1 MWASAHTNFKE
12 KQMSTDIKAKHF
24 KLIGASTTHIAA
36 AQTLGG
42 AGNFTLANTTVGNLP
57 QTITFTSTGNI
68 SGVEMTITGTDLN
81 GDAQTEAING
91 PNNNTVTSTNK
102 FLTVTQVAADGA
114 VGTNTSIGIT
124 GTATEG
130 ILTPGRTRI
139 RGLHGVSSS
148 TAGSMVF
155 RNTSTS
161 GSILLELDTPN
172 QDDFID
178 PYIPDDGV
186 LFDSGAYLN
195 VGDGVTSVTVFCD
208 G

>member
-1 MWASAHTNFKE
+1 MA
-12 KQMSTDIKAKHF
+12 TDIKAKHF

-68 SGVEMTITGTDLN
+68 SGVSMTITGTDLN
-81 GDAQTEAING
+81 GDAQTESING

-139 RGLHGVSSS
+139 RGLHGVSSG
-148 TAGSMVF
+148 TAGSMTF
-155 RNTSTS
+155 RNSSTT

-186 LFDSGAYLN
+186 VFSSGAYLN
-195 VGDGVTSVTVFCD
+195 VGNGVTSVTVFFD

>member
-1 MWASAHTNFKE
+1 MA
-12 KQMSTDIKAKHF
+12 TDIKAKHF

-68 SGVEMTITGTDLN
+68 SGVSMTITGTDLN

-102 FLTVTQVAADGA
+102 FLTVTQVAADAA

-139 RGLHGVSSS
+139 RGLHGVSSA
-148 TAGSMVF
+148 TAGSMTF

-186 LFDSGAYLN
+186 VFSSGAYLD
-195 VGDGVTSVTVFCD
+195 VGTGVTSVTVFFD

>member
-1 MWASAHTNFKE
+1 
-12 KQMSTDIKAKHF
+12 
-24 KLIGASTTHIAA
+24 
-36 AQTLGG
+36 
-42 AGNFTLANTTVGNLP
+42 
-57 QTITFTSTGNI
+57 
-68 SGVEMTITGTDLN
+68 MTITGTDLN
-81 GDAQTEAING
+81 GDAQTEDISG
-91 PNNNTVTSTNK
+91 PNNNTVTSTNA
-102 FLTVTQVAADGA
+102 FLTVTQVAADAA
-114 VGTNTSIGIT
+114 VSTNTSIGIT
-124 GTATEG
+124 GTAKEG
-130 ILTPGRTRI
+130 IVFAGRTRI

-195 VGDGVTSVTVFCD
+195 VGDGVTSVTVFFD

>member
-1 MWASAHTNFKE
+1 
-12 KQMSTDIKAKHF
+12 MSR
-24 KLIGASTTHIAA
+24 
-36 AQTLGG
+36 
-42 AGNFTLANTTVGNLP
+42 
-57 QTITFTSTGNI
+57 I
-68 SGVEMTITGTDLN
+68 SGVTMTITGTDLN
-81 GDAQTEAING
+81 GDAQTESLNG

-114 VGTNTSIGIT
+114 VSTNTSIGIT
-124 GTATEG
+124 GTAKEG

-139 RGLHGVSSS
+139 RGLHGVSSG
-148 TAGSMVF
+148 TAGSMTF
-155 RNTSTS
+155 RNSSTT

-195 VGDGVTSVTVFCD
+195 VGDGVTSVTVFFD

>member
-1 MWASAHTNFKE
+1 MA
-12 KQMSTDIKAKHF
+12 TDIKAKHF
-24 KLIGASTTHIAA
+24 KLIGASTTHIAD

-68 SGVEMTITGTDLN
+68 SSVSMTITATDLN
-81 GDAQTEAING
+81 GNAQTESLNG

-114 VGTNTSIGIT
+114 VSTNTSIGIT
-124 GTATEG
+124 GTAKEG

-139 RGLHGVSSS
+139 RGLHGVSSG
-148 TAGSMVF
+148 TAGSMTF
-155 RNTSTS
+155 RNSSTT

-195 VGDGVTSVTVFCD
+195 VGSGVTSVTVFFD

>member
-1 MWASAHTNFKE
+1 
-12 KQMSTDIKAKHF
+12 MSTDIKAKHF
-24 KLIGASTTHIAA
+24 KLIGADTTHIAA

-42 AGNFTLANTTVGNLP
+42 AGNFTLANTTIGNLP

-114 VGTNTSIGIT
+114 VSTNTSIGIT
-124 GTATEG
+124 GTAKEG

-186 LFDSGAYLN
+186 LFDSGSYLN
-195 VGDGVTSVTVFCD
+195 VGDGVTSVTVFFD

>member
-1 MWASAHTNFKE
+1 
-12 KQMSTDIKAKHF
+12 
-24 KLIGASTTHIAA
+24 
-36 AQTLGG
+36 
-42 AGNFTLANTTVGNLP
+42 
-57 QTITFTSTGNI
+57 
-68 SGVEMTITGTDLN
+68 MTITGTDLN
-81 GDAQTEAING
+81 GDAQTESING

-102 FLTVTQVAADGA
+102 FLTVTQVAAGGA

-139 RGLHGVSSS
+139 RGLHGVSSA
-148 TAGSMVF
+148 TAGSMTF
-155 RNTSTS
+155 RNSSTT

-186 LFDSGAYLN
+186 VFSSGAYLN
-195 VGDGVTSVTVFCD
+195 VGTGVTSVTVFFD

>member
-1 MWASAHTNFKE
+1 MA
-12 KQMSTDIKAKHF
+12 TDIKAKHF

-68 SGVEMTITGTDLN
+68 ASVSMTITGTDLN
-81 GDAQTEAING
+81 GNAQTESLNG

-114 VGTNTSIGIT
+114 VSTNTSIGIT
-124 GTATEG
+124 GTAKEG

-139 RGLHGVSSS
+139 RGLHGVSSG
-148 TAGSMVF
+148 TAGSMTF
-155 RNTSTS
+155 RNSSTT

-186 LFDSGAYLN
+186 VFSSGAYLN
-195 VGDGVTSVTVFCD
+195 VGNGVTSVTVFFV

>member
-1 MWASAHTNFKE
+1 
-12 KQMSTDIKAKHF
+12 MSTDVKAKHF

-114 VGTNTSIGIT
+114 V
-124 GTATEG
+124 
-130 ILTPGRTRI
+130 
-139 RGLHGVSSS
+139 S
-148 TAGSMVF
+148 T
-155 RNTSTS
+155 NTSTS

-195 VGDGVTSVTVFCD
+195 VGDGVTSVTVFFD

>member
-1 MWASAHTNFKE
+1 
-12 KQMSTDIKAKHF
+12 MSTDVKAKHF

-102 FLTVTQVAADGA
+102 FLTVTQVAADAA
-114 VGTNTSIGIT
+114 VSTNTSIGIT
-124 GTATEG
+124 GTAKEG
-130 ILTPGRTRI
+130 IVFAGRTRI

-186 LFDSGAYLN
+186 LFDSGSYLN
-195 VGDGVTSVTVFCD
+195 VGDGVTSVTVFFD

>member
-1 MWASAHTNFKE
+1 
-12 KQMSTDIKAKHF
+12 MSTDIKSKHF

-68 SGVEMTITGTDLN
+68 ASVSMTITGTDLN
-81 GDAQTEAING
+81 GNAQTESLNG

-114 VGTNTSIGIT
+114 VSTNTSIGIT
-124 GTATEG
+124 GTAKEG

-139 RGLHGVSSS
+139 RGLHGVSSG
-148 TAGSMVF
+148 TAGSMTF
-155 RNTSTS
+155 RNSSTT

-186 LFDSGAYLN
+186 VFSSGAYLN
-195 VGDGVTSVTVFCD
+195 VGNGVTSVTVFFD

>member
-1 MWASAHTNFKE
+1 MSNVTNV
-12 KQMSTDIKAKHF
+12 KAKMF
-24 KLIGASTTHIAA
+24 KAVSASTTAVAA
-36 AQTLGG
+36 GQTLSG

-124 GTATEG
+124 GTAKEG

-195 VGDGVTSVTVFCD
+195 VGDGVTSVTVFFD

>member
-1 MWASAHTNFKE
+1 MA
-12 KQMSTDIKAKHF
+12 TDIKAKHF

-68 SGVEMTITGTDLN
+68 ASVSMTITGTDLN
-81 GDAQTEAING
+81 GNAQTESLNG

-114 VGTNTSIGIT
+114 VRTNTSIGIT
-124 GTATEG
+124 GTAKEG

-139 RGLHGVSSS
+139 RGLHGVSSG
-148 TAGSMVF
+148 TAGSMTF
-155 RNTSTS
+155 RNSSTT

-186 LFDSGAYLN
+186 VFSSGAYLN
-195 VGDGVTSVTVFCD
+195 VGNGVTSVTVFFD